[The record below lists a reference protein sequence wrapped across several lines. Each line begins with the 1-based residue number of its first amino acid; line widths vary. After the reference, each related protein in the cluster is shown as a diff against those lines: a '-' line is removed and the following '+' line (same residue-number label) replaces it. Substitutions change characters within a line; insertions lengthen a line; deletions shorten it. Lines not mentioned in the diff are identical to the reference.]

1 MSSMIPEKFTQ
12 KRRMLVSFL
21 KEGSSLI
28 RHSMKIILR
37 GESGSKKAGD
47 AYKGRLR
54 EIKKHSKP
62 DYESLTRRLARI
74 IRSVSLIPTDL
85 SRRLIFLPL

>member
-1 MSSMIPEKFTQ
+1 MSSMIPGKFTQ

-21 KEGSSLI
+21 KEGSLI
-28 RHSMKIILR
+28 RHSMKVILR
-37 GESGSKKAGD
+37 GESGSKKAGN
-47 AYKGRLR
+47 AYKGRLM

-74 IRSVSLIPTDL
+74 IRSVSLISTDL